1 MNILMFVHHS
11 TFAVILT
18 FKKDCMKCL
27 LILTTEFFS
36 VPLNSAT
43 ELSASFAASCADRGG
58 WWIGREAWPTENGKT
73 QYEGLHSSCC
83 FLMRRSASR
92 LDNKA

>member
-1 MNILMFVHHS
+1 MTILTFVHHG

-18 FKKDCMKCL
+18 FKRDCMKCL
-27 LILTTEFFS
+27 FILITEFFS

-43 ELSASFAASCADRGG
+43 ELSASFAASCANRGG

-73 QYEGLHSSCC
+73 QYERLHPAV
-83 FLMRRSASR
+83 AS
-92 LDNKA
+92 L

>member
-1 MNILMFVHHS
+1 MTILTFVHHG

-27 LILTTEFFS
+27 FIVTTEFFR

-43 ELSASFAASCADRGG
+43 KLSASFAASCANRGG

-73 QYEGLHSSCC
+73 QYERLHPAV
-83 FLMRRSASR
+83 AS
-92 LDNKA
+92 L

>member
-1 MNILMFVHHS
+1 MNILTFVHHG

-27 LILTTEFFS
+27 FIVTTEFFR

-43 ELSASFAASCADRGG
+43 KLSASFAASCANRGG

-73 QYEGLHSSCC
+73 QYERLHPAV
-83 FLMRRSASR
+83 AS
-92 LDNKA
+92 L